1 MVKFPRR
8 LDVSFD
14 LGAVSCVL
22 YNAYGSQTKTVPVA
36 DAAEGWK
43 ADFVAK
49 CVQVQSVFWHLQT

>member
-1 MVKFPRR
+1 MVKFLRR

-14 LGAVSCVL
+14 LGAFCVL
-22 YNAYGSQTKTVPVA
+22 HNACGSQTKTVPVA